1 MLKEN
6 QPLTEVLDLPEGYT
20 SRPPALDDIPAA
32 VDLFNLCL
40 LYTSD
45 AADE

>member
-1 MLKEN
+1 MKLLFP
-6 QPLTEVLDLPEGYT
+6 QLTKSIKIT
-20 SRPPALDDIPAA
+20 HFALLMS
-32 VDLFNLCL
+32 LFNLCL